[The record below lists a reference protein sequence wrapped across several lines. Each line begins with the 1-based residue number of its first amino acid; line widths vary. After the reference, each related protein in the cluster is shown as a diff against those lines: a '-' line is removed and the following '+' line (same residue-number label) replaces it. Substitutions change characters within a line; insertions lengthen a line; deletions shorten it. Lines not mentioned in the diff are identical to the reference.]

1 MGARFQGSEST
12 VAIVGSGVAA
22 TTVAYLL
29 TQRGHDVV
37 LFEKGPDYPYPH
49 APQFEERVNYLYINP
64 AYRLAPDIRR
74 VTWSGDYHQN
84 LDQERGMVVGGSA
97 THWLGIT
104 LRMHPDD
111 FRTRTAYG
119 FGEDWPITYEI
130 LEPYYCKAESLL
142 SVSGT
147 DADNP
152 FAPPR
157 THPYPLPPFDLTAS
171 DRVLAA
177 RLQKAD
183 ITLHT
188 TPQARTRLSRDRR
201 PACQNFGQCEVCPIG
216 ARYSPNHHLARAQAT
231 GLCRVVPNTSVRRII
246 TDRSGRVRTV
256 VYRNNETTTDLEH
269 AAKVVVVAAGA
280 IESARLLLL
289 SSNAQNPNGLGNQG
303 THVGQHLVF
312 HHLWGTSLR
321 YREKVYAGRLGAV
334 TGQCHQFCDAPER
347 GRHGG
352 IKVEFSS
359 HYHGSGNGI
368 SEKRS
373 VARETSGEGMIKAFS
388 SIPYLRGLI
397 LHAESVTSPNKY
409 VGLSEQRD
417 RFGDPFAHIHYQ
429 SAAFDEATYSFAKH
443 LCERFA
449 IATDGEIVALDEIDK
464 YSSGAH
470 HMGSCRMG
478 RSARDSV
485 VDSFGKLHGCPNL
498 YLVGSSVFAGSSG
511 AVNPTLTLVALAI
524 RTSEHILARVL

>member
-1 MGARFQGSEST
+1 M
-12 VAIVGSGVAA
+12 AIVGSGVAA
-22 TTVAYLL
+22 ITVAYLL
-29 TQRGHDVV
+29 TRKGHDVV

-49 APQFEERVNYLYINP
+49 ARQFEERVKYLYINP
-64 AYRLAPDIRR
+64 TYQLASDIRR
-74 VTWSGDYHQN
+74 VTWSGDYRQD
-84 LDQERGMVVGGSA
+84 LDHERGMVVGGSA

-104 LRMHPDD
+104 LRMHPTD

-119 FGEDWPITYEI
+119 FGFDWPITYDM

-157 THPYPLPPFDLTAS
+157 THPYPLPPFDLTPS

-188 TPQARTRLSRDRR
+188 TPQARTRLARDGR
-201 PACQNFGQCEVCPIG
+201 PACQNFGTCGVCPIG

-231 GLCRVVPNTSVRRII
+231 GLCRVISNASVRRIT
-246 TDRSGRVRTV
+246 TDRTGRARAVL
-256 VYRNNETTTDLEH
+256 YRNNETTTDLEH

-289 SSNAQNPNGLGNQG
+289 SADAQNPNGLRNQSA
-303 THVGQHLVF
+303 HVGKNLVF
-312 HHLWGTSLR
+312 HHLWHASLR
-321 YREKVYAGRLGAV
+321 YREKVHAGRLGAV
-334 TGQCHQFCDAPER
+334 TGQCHQFCDVPER

-359 HYHGSGNGI
+359 HYAGLGHGI
-368 SEKRS
+368 LEQRS
-373 VARETSGEGMIKAFS
+373 AARETSGGGVVETFS
-388 SIPYLRGLI
+388 STPHLRGLI
-397 LHAESVTSPNKY
+397 LHAESAPNSSKY
-409 VGLSEQRD
+409 VGLSEKRD
-417 RFGDPFAHIHYQ
+417 RFGDPFAHVHYE
-429 SAAFDEATYSFAKH
+429 SAAFDEATYSFAKR

-449 IATDGEIVALDEIDK
+449 MATNGEIVDLEKIGQ

-478 RSARDSV
+478 RSDRESV

-511 AVNPTLTLVALAI
+511 AVNPTLTLVALTI
-524 RTSEHILARVL
+524 RTSEHILSRVL